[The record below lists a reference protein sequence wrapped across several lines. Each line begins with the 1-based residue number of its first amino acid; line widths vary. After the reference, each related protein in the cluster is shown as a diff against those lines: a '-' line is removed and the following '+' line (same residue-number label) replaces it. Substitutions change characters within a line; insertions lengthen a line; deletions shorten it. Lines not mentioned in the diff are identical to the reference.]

1 MKSLQ
6 TRLALWLISSVVLL
20 FGVHWLLASYAPR
33 AFTEA
38 YVVSRLQHD
47 AEGLLTGLRLDQKG
61 QPTLDPRYMAPIYN
75 RPYSGHYFVLEANG
89 SRMYSR
95 SFWDRELELTPPADE
110 QGEDPW
116 HMRGFA
122 GEPLLVWRQQFEKGG
137 QAVSITVA
145 EDLSDLDG
153 RIARF
158 QWIFGLGTLVALIV
172 LVLAQRYIVR
182 RSLAPLQTLGEACR
196 RLDAGEIE
204 RLPEDGPIEV
214 QPLVHEVNR
223 LLLGQRERLERSRRS
238 LGNLAHALKTPLTLA
253 QHLLHRA
260 GSDMAPSVRQDLERA
275 MADMGAIVGREL
287 KRARLAGEAAPGQRV
302 ALFDELRDLTGV
314 LHQIHADRP
323 LEVSLEVPADMTV
336 RADREDLLELLGN
349 LLDNAFKWAHG
360 RILVHATADRGL
372 DLRIEDDGP
381 GVPPEELE
389 RLTARGLRLD
399 ESQPGHGLGLGIA
412 QDIVA
417 QYGGELRFDRSP
429 ALGGLQVHVRLPP

>member
-1 MKSLQ
+1 
-6 TRLALWLISSVVLL
+6 
-20 FGVHWLLASYAPR
+20 
-33 AFTEA
+33 
-38 YVVSRLQHD
+38 
-47 AEGLLTGLRLDQKG
+47 
-61 QPTLDPRYMAPIYN
+61 
-75 RPYSGHYFVLEANG
+75 
-89 SRMYSR
+89 MY
-95 SFWDRELELTPPADE
+95 
-110 QGEDPW
+110 
-116 HMRGFA
+116 H
-122 GEPLLVWRQQFEKGG
+122 
-137 QAVSITVA
+137 
-145 EDLSDLDG
+145 
-153 RIARF
+153 
-158 QWIFGLGTLVALIV
+158 
-172 LVLAQRYIVR
+172 
-182 RSLAPLQTLGEACR
+182 
-196 RLDAGEIE
+196 
-204 RLPEDGPIEV
+204 
-214 QPLVHEVNR
+214 
-223 LLLGQRERLERSRRS
+223 
-238 LGNLAHALKTPLTLA
+238 
-253 QHLLHRA
+253 
-260 GSDMAPSVRQDLERA
+260 
-275 MADMGAIVGREL
+275 
-287 KRARLAGEAAPGQRV
+287 APGQRV